1 MIITIIGLYQIPIQG
16 GSFMARYIQIENA
29 SPEDKSKIK
38 QDLKFR
44 TSKFIWKVAFN
55 TDLNPESVSNS
66 TVTVMNMNKVPIK
79 TNIKYNPFNKCIEIE
94 PLESYAENESYILI
108 VSNKVQSKTGKYLK
122 KPIQV
127 QFKI

>member
-1 MIITIIGLYQIPIQG
+1 
-16 GSFMARYIQIENA
+16 MARYIKIENVL
-29 SPEDKSKIK
+29 PEDKNKIK

-55 TDLNPESVSNS
+55 VELNPESVSNS
-66 TVTVMNMNKVPIK
+66 TVSVMNMNKIPIK
-79 TNIKYNPFNKCIEIE
+79 TNISYNLNSKCIEIE
-94 PLESYAENESYILI
+94 PLEPYADNESYILI

-122 KPIQV
+122 RAMQV